1 MIDRG
6 PAMLTRLRV
15 HAALGACLF
24 AALIVLVT
32 GERRLSEVHLN
43 RLSSAPVFEN
53 DDALDGDEIRIRLTL
68 HADAEPP
75 IVSPTVTRLA
85 PAAVPRRPLMPSIVI
100 VDGHSPRAPP
110 R

>member
-1 MIDRG
+1 MTDRG
-6 PAMLTRLRV
+6 PAVLTRLRV
-15 HAALGACLF
+15 HAALGAWLF
-24 AALIVLVT
+24 ATLVVLVS

-43 RLSSAPVFEN
+43 RLSAAPVFEN

-68 HADAEPP
+68 FADAEPP
-75 IVSPTVTRLA
+75 IVSPTVARLPLS
-85 PAAVPRRPLMPSIVI
+85 PAARPPLKPSIVI